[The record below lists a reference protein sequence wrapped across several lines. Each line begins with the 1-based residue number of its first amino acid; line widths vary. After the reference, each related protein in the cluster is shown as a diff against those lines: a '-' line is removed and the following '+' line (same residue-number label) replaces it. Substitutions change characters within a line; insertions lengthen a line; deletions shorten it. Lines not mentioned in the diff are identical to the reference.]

1 MVRERGTACS
11 RVQPVAFLDEDEL
24 EPAERPSGRRQ
35 GRRGQSPYVVRRLIA
50 LGAAV
55 LVVVLALFGVRG
67 CLDARKERAFE
78 NYLRDLSSI
87 AGDSRQL
94 SNGFFERLQSPPE
107 DLTDVDLQNAIRSDR
122 GSAEGHLQR
131 VQGMDVPDQLSDAQ
145 SELVLAFE
153 LRRDALETIAEQ
165 VPAAVG
171 AGGQHERALTAISR
185 QMRVLVA
192 SDALYQRARSE
203 IDRVLSEEEIEG
215 EAPGSQFVPGDGIV
229 TYLDELALSALL
241 ASVAVSPDEA
251 DQVRGV
257 ELLGTTVEPAGVIL
271 LPDSANTVSL
281 DGRLQLEIDVQNSG
295 EVREPDVRVSFSISG
310 GPEQIEGRTTIEAIS
325 PAGSE
330 TATLAIR
337 PRPPT
342 GTELSLTV
350 TVAPVPGE
358 TLVDNNRS
366 TYPITFD

>member
-1 MVRERGTACS
+1 M
-11 RVQPVAFLDEDEL
+11 AFLDEDEL
-24 EPAERPSGRRQ
+24 EPAEEPVGRRH
-35 GRRGQSPYVVRRLIA
+35 GPRRQSPYLVRRLIA

-94 SNGFFERLQSPPE
+94 SNGFFERLNSPPGE
-107 DLTDVDLQNAIRSDR
+107 LTDVDLQNAIRSDR

-165 VPAAVG
+165 IPAAVG
-171 AGGQHERALTAISR
+171 QDGQHDRALGAISN
-185 QMRVLVA
+185 QMRVLIA
-192 SDALYQRARSE
+192 SDALYRRARVE
-203 IDRVLSEEEIEG
+203 IQQVLREEEIEG
-215 EAPGSQFVPGDGIV
+215 DVPGSQFMPGSDEEV
-229 TYLDELALSALL
+229 VSFLDELALSALL
-241 ASVAVSPDEA
+241 AGVAVGPDEA
-251 DQVRGV
+251 AEVRGV
-257 ELLGTTVEPAGVIL
+257 ELLGTTIEPAGTIL
-271 LPDSANTVSL
+271 TPDTPNTVSI

-295 EVREPDVRVSFSISG
+295 EAREQGVRVSFSISG
-310 GPEQIEGRTTIEAIS
+310 GPEPIEGRTTIEAIS
-325 PAGSE
+325 PAGTE
-330 TATLAIR
+330 TATVAVR
-337 PRPPT
+337 PQPPT

-350 TVAPVPGE
+350 TVAPVAGE
-358 TLVDNNRS
+358 TLVENNRS
-366 TYPITFD
+366 TYPITFE